1 MSKSGQQALPLCLPV
16 GENPTVTLRSLVG
29 FPVHL
34 ILLPD
39 SSSFLGVKCPS
50 LGVRHCPSVLTG
62 AQDAGLLVQVL
73 LSFSFC

>member
-1 MSKSGQQALPLCLPV
+1 MSKSGQQDLTLCLPV
-16 GENPTVTLRSLVG
+16 GENPTVTLKSLVG
-29 FPVHL
+29 FPVPL

-39 SSSFLGVKCPS
+39 SFFFLGLEYPS